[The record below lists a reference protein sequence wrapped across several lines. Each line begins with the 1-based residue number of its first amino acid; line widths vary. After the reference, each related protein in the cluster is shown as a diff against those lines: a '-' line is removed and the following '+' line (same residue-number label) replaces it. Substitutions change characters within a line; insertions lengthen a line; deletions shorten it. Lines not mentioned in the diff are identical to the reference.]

1 VDVADR
7 ARIYAAFADAT
18 RRLASAMDTKAGF
31 VFAVNGALLTSLWIG
46 ARMSDVE
53 SAALW
58 LAMGSSACAVLA
70 LLAAL
75 WVIVPRPSVDA
86 ALYGKR
92 GSRPV
97 SHYGY
102 VVNRY
107 AADGFAQFEHDVAQ
121 FDDADFAREAL
132 ESHFIVSRI
141 VHVKS
146 KWVAIAGALTLVA
159 MALAGIAL
167 LAKHLLA

>member
-1 VDVADR
+1 VTLHL
-7 ARIYAAFADAT
+7 YHH
-18 RRLASAMDTKAGF
+18 
-31 VFAVNGALLTSLWIG
+31 
-46 ARMSDVE
+46 
-53 SAALW
+53 
-58 LAMGSSACAVLA
+58 GSSACAALA

-146 KWVAIAGALTLVA
+146 KWVAIAGALTLLA

-167 LAKHLLA
+167 LSLNAWLSSRKVLRASPAITLRESV